1 MAHNTRNSDLSQI
14 AVNANNI
21 PDDSVD
27 CGIKGLGWCRG
38 PGCQKYARLRTFV
51 LVLALAGMLQ
61 GACESYFRVS
71 AKQAAFQFGYSPLI
85 VDWLLVT
92 SGLCQAVFALAFA
105 YWADVYH
112 PIKWLVGTLMLQAV
126 TCVVAVIPS
135 IMNFAEGTQPKDA
148 LLDANLC
155 ATSLAQFQ
163 KLTLTEAQSSTLTLA
178 MLFVL
183 QLALGMGGLAYYTI
197 GVSYIDDN
205 SLSQDS
211 PAVIAAV
218 LAARVFGQQGGS
230 FLVLGVGMTNV
241 GWWLGWVI
249 LAPFIF
255 VGAVK
260 LGLFPKRLPKTVIH
274 QAAQRIIEQSN
285 MRNFGSQFST
295 YMDDSDFWPSLKRLF
310 NNRLLMFNLLSIM
323 CVQSALLN
331 FALQEEGYLQSRF
344 FLPYNEQD
352 GLTEEWRSAFVSYFL
367 KPPVMAVGMLISG
380 LVISKAQLSARTITG
395 ISMFLSLHLVAI
407 FVGFI
412 FIKCDVGAIAG
423 VVGGKLSQPFCS
435 TQCLCT
441 PTAFM
446 PVCPENSTITYFN
459 PCYAGCSK
467 VTSINSFQLFEG
479 CSCNGDQ
486 TQNST
491 GLVRATA
498 GACSSDTCQS
508 AILVFQIMSI
518 SVAFLMGVG
527 VIGKTLITLRSVLP
541 QDKTLAL
548 AFELMIVGLFAYIP
562 VHLSYDLVTRST
574 CVYWA
579 PNYERCLLRET
590 PKHGNILD
598 ILTASLILA
607 SVFFD
612 IFVFVFAKGL
622 NLYNCKVTDN
632 NYTPSLYAPIPHED
646 TSAPATAPR
655 GGSPVTTTTTSMASA
670 SPMQRRDAPHEEEP
684 AHQQATVFRNPS
696 SVTTSS
702 GGAQSIVEPNAS
714 GVTYAQVVFPPD
726 RRKPDDGST
735 SPKRLAVP
743 ANVPLHLLSQA
754 DVRTQ
759 LGSLKSFNPPS
770 QVANRGEDTVDRDD
784 DVVVSQPQAQV
795 QPQVIAHVLPLVH
808 SDAVP
813 PPIPENSPPRSP
825 TASESQA
832 SIHQRQPEDAR
843 PQSPETDF

>member
-1 MAHNTRNSDLSQI
+1 MAQNTRNSDLSQI

-51 LVLALAGMLQ
+51 LVLAISGTLQ

-71 AKQAAFQFGYSPLI
+71 AKQAASQFGYSPLL
-85 VDWLLVT
+85 VDWLLVA
-92 SGLCQAVFALAFA
+92 SGCFQTVFALAFA
-105 YWADVYH
+105 YWADVFH

-135 IMNFAEGTQPKDA
+135 IISFSEGSKAKDA

-163 KLTLTEAQSSTLTLA
+163 KLTLTASQSSSLTLA

-183 QLALGMGGLAYYTI
+183 QLALGMGGLAYYTL

-211 PAVIAAV
+211 PAVIAAT
-218 LAARVFGQQGGS
+218 LAARVFGQQAGS
-230 FLVLGVGMTNV
+230 FLVLGVGLTHV

-255 VGAVK
+255 VGAVL

-285 MRNFGSQFST
+285 MRHFGSQFST
-295 YMDDSDFWPSLKRLF
+295 YLDDADFWPSLKRLF
-310 NNRLLMFNLLSIM
+310 NNRLLMFNLLSLM
-323 CVQSALLN
+323 CVQSAVVN
-331 FALQEEGYLQSRF
+331 YGLQEESYLQSRF

-352 GLTEEWRSAFVSYFL
+352 GLTAEWRSAFVSYFL

-380 LVISKAQLSARTITG
+380 LVISKAKLSARKITG
-395 ISMFLSLHLVAI
+395 INVALGIHLVAI
-407 FVGFI
+407 FVGLI
-412 FIKCDVGAIAG
+412 FVQCDVGAIAG
-423 VVGGKLSQPFCS
+423 VEGGKLKQPYCS
-435 TQCLCT
+435 SQCLCT

-446 PVCPENSTITYFN
+446 PVCPESSSVTYFS
-459 PCYAGCSK
+459 PCYAGCTRQ
-467 VTSINSFQLFEG
+467 TSINSFQLFEG
-479 CSCNGDQ
+479 CSCSGDQ
-486 TQNST
+486 SLNAT
-491 GLVRATA
+491 GQMRATA
-498 GACSSDTCQS
+498 GACSADSCQS
-508 AILVFQIMSI
+508 AIIIFQIMSI
-518 SVAFLMGVG
+518 SAAFLLGVG
-527 VIGKTLITLRSVLP
+527 TIGKTLITLRAVLP
-541 QDKTLAL
+541 QDKSLAL
-548 AFELMIVGLFAYIP
+548 AFEVMIVGLFAYVP
-562 VHLSYDLVTRST
+562 VHLSYDIVTRST

-607 SVFFD
+607 SVLFD
-612 IFVFVFAKGL
+612 ILVYIFAKGL
-622 NLYNCKVTDN
+622 NLYNCKVTDT

-646 TSAPATAPR
+646 TTTSPSAPR
-655 GGSPVTTTTTSMASA
+655 GGSPVTTTTTS
-670 SPMQRRDAPHEEEP
+670 SPMQRRNAPAELP
-684 AHQQATVFRNPS
+684 QTQAAVFRNPS

-702 GGAQSIVEPNAS
+702 GGAQSIVEPGEN

-735 SPKRLAVP
+735 SPKRMAVP
-743 ANVPLHLLSQA
+743 ANVPLHLLSES
-754 DVRTQ
+754 DVRSQ
-759 LGSLKSFNPPS
+759 LGNLKSFNPPK
-770 QVANRGEDTVDRDD
+770 QEADRGRDTVDTD
-784 DVVVSQPQAQV
+784 DVVVTQPQAHV
-795 QPQVIAHVLPLVH
+795 QPQVQTVLPLVQPQVQEE
-808 SDAVP
+808 SS
-813 PPIPENSPPRSP
+813 PIIREL
-825 TASESQA
+825 
-832 SIHQRQPEDAR
+832 QPSHPGQPDDAR

>member
-38 PGCQKYARLRTFV
+38 PGCQKYARLRTFI
-51 LVLALAGMLQ
+51 LVLAISGTLQ

-71 AKQAAFQFGYSPLI
+71 AKQAAFQFDYSPLL
-85 VDWLLVT
+85 VDWLLVA
-92 SGLCQAVFALAFA
+92 SGLFQAVFALAFA

-112 PIKWLVGTLMLQAV
+112 PIKWLVGTLMFQAV

-135 IMNFAEGTQPKDA
+135 SMNFAEGVKAKDA
-148 LLDANLC
+148 LVDANLC

-211 PAVIAAV
+211 PAVIAAA
-218 LAARVFGQQGGS
+218 LAARIFGQQAGS
-230 FLVLGVGMTNV
+230 FLVLGVGLTNV

-255 VGAVK
+255 VGAVL

-285 MRNFGSQFST
+285 MRTFGSQFST
-295 YMDDSDFWPSLKRLF
+295 YLDDSDFWPSLKRLF

-323 CVQSALLN
+323 CVQSALVN
-331 FALQEEGYLQSRF
+331 YGLQEESYLQSRF

-352 GLTEEWRSAFVSYFL
+352 GLTAEWRSAFVSYFL
-367 KPPVMAVGMLISG
+367 KPPVMAVGMLVSG
-380 LVISKAQLSARTITG
+380 LIISKAQLSARKITG
-395 ISMFLSLHLVAI
+395 INIALSIHLVAI
-407 FVGFI
+407 FVGLVFVQ
-412 FIKCDVGAIAG
+412 CDVGAIAG
-423 VVGGKLSQPFCS
+423 VEGGKLKQPYCS
-435 TQCLCT
+435 SQCLCT

-446 PVCPENSTITYFN
+446 PVCPENSAITYFS
-459 PCYAGCSK
+459 PCYAGCTK
-467 VTSINSFQLFEG
+467 QTTINSFELFEG
-479 CSCNGDQ
+479 CSCSADQ
-486 TQNST
+486 SLNST
-491 GLVRATA
+491 GQMRATA
-498 GACSSDTCQS
+498 GACSADKCQS
-508 AILVFQIMSI
+508 AIIIFQIMSI

-527 VIGKTLITLRSVLP
+527 AIGKTLITLRAVLP

-562 VHLSYDLVTRST
+562 VHLSYDIVTRTT

-607 SVFFD
+607 SVIFD
-612 IFVFVFAKGL
+612 ILVYIFAKGL

-646 TSAPATAPR
+646 ATTSPSGPR
-655 GGSPVTTTTTSMASA
+655 GGSPVTTTTTS
-670 SPMQRRDAPHEEEP
+670 SPMQRRDAPQE
-684 AHQQATVFRNPS
+684 HQTTSVFRNPS

-702 GGAQSIVEPNAS
+702 GGAQSIVEPSES

-726 RRKPDDGST
+726 RRKPDDGSV

-743 ANVPLHLLSQA
+743 ADVPLHHLSES
-754 DVRTQ
+754 DVRSQ
-759 LGSLKSFNPPS
+759 LGNLRSFNPPK
-770 QVANRGEDTVDRDD
+770 QEADLGRDTVDTDN
-784 DVVVSQPQAQV
+784 VVVTQPQAHI
-795 QPQVIAHVLPLVH
+795 QPQVQAVLPLQQVH
-808 SDAVP
+808 P
-813 PPIPENSPPRSP
+813 
-825 TASESQA
+825 QA
-832 SIHQRQPEDAR
+832 QEDISTDTMIQQLNHQRQPEDPR

>member
-1 MAHNTRNSDLSQI
+1 MAHNTRSSDLSQI

-38 PGCQKYARLRTFV
+38 PGCQKFARLRTFV
-51 LVLALAGMLQ
+51 LVLATSGMLQ
-61 GACESYFRVS
+61 GACEAYFRVS
-71 AKQAAFQFGYSPLI
+71 AKQAAFQFDYNPLI

-135 IMNFAEGTQPKDA
+135 IINFAEGTKAKDA
-148 LLDANLC
+148 VLDANLC

-163 KLTLTEAQSSTLTLA
+163 KLTLTEAQSSTLTLT

-183 QLALGMGGLAYYTI
+183 QLALGMGGLAYYTL

-211 PAVIAAV
+211 PAVIAAT
-218 LAARVFGQQGGS
+218 LAARVFGQQVGS
-230 FLVLGVGMTNV
+230 FLVLGVGLTHV

-255 VGAVK
+255 VGAVM

-274 QAAQRIIEQSN
+274 QAAQRIIEQSR

-295 YMDDSDFWPSLKRLF
+295 YLDDSNFWPSLKRLF

-323 CVQSALLN
+323 CVQSALVN
-331 FALQEEGYLQSRF
+331 YGLQEESYLQSRF

-352 GLTEEWRSAFVSYFL
+352 GLTDEWRSAFVSYFL
-367 KPPVMAVGMLISG
+367 KPPVMAVGMLVSG

-395 ISMFLSLHLVAI
+395 INMGLSIHLVAI

-412 FIKCDVGAIAG
+412 FVKCDVGAIAG
-423 VVGGKLSQPFCS
+423 VVGGKLSQPYCS
-435 TQCLCT
+435 SQCLCT

-467 VTSINSFQLFEG
+467 TTSINTFQIYEG
-479 CSCNGDQ
+479 CSCSGDQ
-486 TQNST
+486 TQDAS
-491 GLVRATA
+491 GQMRATA
-498 GACSSDTCQS
+498 GACSSNNCQS
-508 AILVFQIMSI
+508 AILIFQIMSI

-527 VIGKTLITLRSVLP
+527 AIGKTLITLRAVLP

-548 AFELMIVGLFAYIP
+548 AFELMIVGLFAYVP
-562 VHLSYDLVTRST
+562 VHLSYDMVTRST

-607 SVFFD
+607 SILFD
-612 IFVFVFAKGL
+612 ILVFIFAKGL

-646 TSAPATAPR
+646 TTAADTAPR
-655 GGSPVTTTTTSMASA
+655 GGSPVTTTTTSVPSP
-670 SPMQRRDAPHEEEP
+670 SPMQRRDVPPNEDRDPHP
-684 AHQQATVFRNPS
+684 ASVFRNPS

-743 ANVPLHLLSQA
+743 ANIPVHHLSEA

-759 LGSLKSFNPPS
+759 LSTLKSFHSPS
-770 QVANRGEDTVDRDD
+770 QVAERGEDTVDTDEAE
-784 DVVVSQPQAQV
+784 VVHQQPKAQAN
-795 QPQVIAHVLPLVH
+795 VLPYVH
-808 SDAVP
+808 SEVP
-813 PPIPENSPPRSP
+813 PPIPDTSPPHSIISGEP
-825 TASESQA
+825 D
-832 SIHQRQPEDAR
+832 IHQR